1 MNNLTNRPTGE
12 MTMPRREMAPATV
25 EQLRGV
31 IADLFC
37 ADTHGKFMHQSVQL
51 ELTGA
56 TIAFAMAHHLES
68 ALIQSAGTD
77 KADATI
83 IMFYNAMLHNGA
95 LSPLGTDTL
104 NSLFSII
111 VDGNLESILSGELL
125 SPVQH

>member
-1 MNNLTNRPTGE
+1 MNHLTNRPTGE

-37 ADTHGKFMHQSVQL
+37 ADTRGKFMHKSVLL
-51 ELTGA
+51 ELTGQ
-56 TIAFAMAHHLES
+56 TIAFAMANHIES
-68 ALIQSAGTD
+68 ALIGEVGAD

-83 IMFYNAMLHNGA
+83 IMFYNAMLNNGA
-95 LSPLGTDTL
+95 LSPLGTETL
-104 NSLFSII
+104 TELFTII
-111 VDGNLESILSGELL
+111 IEGNLESIMSGELL